1 MLNLILLIISPTTAQ
16 GVTETEMSRFSSW
29 IRRSRSSLLLLGSTG
44 GASPPTHFVI
54 GNEACDCD
62 SAISALAYAFRL
74 ASLARS
80 PSLQIIPVISC
91 LRRDWPLRREAQDL
105 LAHCMQHDNNFNSS
119 TALENDLVFIDDV
132 VAALTRSSGG
142 AERKV
147 TVTLVDHNVLKGPL
161 ALALVDI
168 GINPETSVIEIV
180 DHHIDSGRHAH
191 VVGPKRNIAFDS
203 KGLSATAG
211 STCTLVAND
220 LLNDA
225 QSPSLSTVDATSNF
239 ERSSIDASLAEALG
253 SCILLD
259 TVGLDESAGKA
270 TPLDFETISRLR
282 SLIASERKLDE
293 SNQLDSRAVF
303 QRLMSLKQDS
313 SFWKSL
319 TIRQALEFD
328 FKSFEIGSSSS
339 FGTSSI
345 MASLTDFLSG
355 WNLSSVSTPI
365 DQHRLSECADFVTDK
380 GLSFQI
386 LLSAVSVEA
395 EKEGG
400 LERGLAF
407 VAIADSQGAEL
418 AASVCSTLL
427 NQTSD
432 EKENGES
439 SIDLKLEEVHV
450 QNDNG
455 KIYVRVFKQGNRKAS
470 RKQLAPL
477 LQRLLTTKLRL

>member
-1 MLNLILLIISPTTAQ
+1 MLNLILLIISSYLTAAQ
-16 GVTETEMSRFSSW
+16 GVNEMGFSSW

-44 GASPPTHFVI
+44 GASSPTHFVI

-91 LRRDWPLRREAQDL
+91 FRRDWPLRREAQDL
-105 LAHCMQHDNNFNSS
+105 LARCMQHDNNVNSS

-132 VAALTRSSGG
+132 VSALTRSSGD

-203 KGLSATAG
+203 KGLLATAG

-225 QSPSLSTVDATSNF
+225 QSPSLSAVDATSNF

-293 SNQLDSRAVF
+293 STQPLDSRAVF

-355 WNLSSVSTPI
+355 WNLSSVSRTI

-380 GLSFQI
+380 GLSFQV
-386 LLSAVSVEA
+386 LLSAVSV

-407 VAIADSQGAEL
+407 VAIADSKGAEL

-432 EKENGES
+432 ERENGEG

-450 QNDNG
+450 QNDNA

-477 LQRLLTTKLRL
+477 LQRLLTTTLRL